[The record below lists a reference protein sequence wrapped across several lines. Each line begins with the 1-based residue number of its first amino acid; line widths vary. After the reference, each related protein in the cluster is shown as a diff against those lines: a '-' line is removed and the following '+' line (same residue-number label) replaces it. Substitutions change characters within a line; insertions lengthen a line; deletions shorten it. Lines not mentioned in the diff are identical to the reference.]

1 MKLLIATMAAAFAV
15 VASASGA
22 GAESKR
28 KKHKDSDSGS
38 YHVHGHDRIYDD
50 RDRFGW
56 YPRDSNQLKF
66 GSKIW
71 FEQMEAEGRFGGR
84 RRPGG

>member
-1 MKLLIATMAAAFAV
+1 MKHTVTVLLATIFATTSLAQTAAAN
-15 VASASGA
+15 SGKK
-22 GAESKR
+22 SKTER
-28 KKHKDSDSGS
+28 DPYSGQ
-38 YHVHGHDRIYDD
+38 RIYDD

-56 YPRDSNQLKF
+56 YPRDANQLKF

-84 RRPGG
+84 RGRSGG

>member
-1 MKLLIATMAAAFAV
+1 MKVILTGAAAAMVLAGAV
-15 VASASGA
+15 AEASASSRK
-22 GAESKR
+22 SKVYR
-28 KKHKDSDSGS
+28 ELHNGQ
-38 YHVHGHDRIYDD
+38 RIYDD

-84 RRPGG
+84 RRFGG